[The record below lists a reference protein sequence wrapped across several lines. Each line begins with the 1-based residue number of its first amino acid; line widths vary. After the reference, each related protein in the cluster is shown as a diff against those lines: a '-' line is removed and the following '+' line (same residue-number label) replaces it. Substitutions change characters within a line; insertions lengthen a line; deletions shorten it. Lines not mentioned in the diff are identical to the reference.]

1 MKSSFITA
9 FLAYS
14 ALALGGNTAI
24 GADTGV
30 ITLSGSIGIV
40 NEIVITQAETATNLN
55 ILDGEADALIA
66 TVEESSNS
74 PTGYTIYMNSV
85 NDSELVN
92 SEDDADSATYTI
104 SYDGGA
110 PVSLTTADTAMKT
123 VGLLGGLTVDE
134 SEVLINVA
142 AHTEA
147 GSGTFTDLI
156 TVSIAA
162 N

>member
-1 MKSSFITA
+1 MKNSLITA

-14 ALALGGNTAI
+14 SLALSGNAAI

-40 NEIVITQAETATNLN
+40 NEIVITQTEAATNLN

-74 PTGYTIYMNSV
+74 PTGYTIFMNSV

-92 SEDDADSATYTI
+92 SENDADSSSYTI

-110 PVSLTTADTAMKT
+110 PVSLTTSDTAMKT
-123 VGLLGGLTVDE
+123 VGLLGGLTTDE

-142 AHTEA
+142 ANTEA

>member
-1 MKSSFITA
+1 MNKSIITA
-9 FLAYS
+9 FLAFAS
-14 ALALGGNTAI
+14 LALGGNTAI
-24 GADTGV
+24 GADTGI

-40 NEIVITQAETATNLN
+40 NEIVITQTDAATNLN
-55 ILDGEADALIA
+55 ILEGQSDSLVA

-92 SEDDADSATYTI
+92 SENALDSASYLV

-110 PVSLTTADTAMKT
+110 YMSLTTADTAVKT
-123 VGLLGGLTVDE
+123 VGTLDGLVTDE
-134 SEVLINVA
+134 SEVMINVLA
-142 AHTEA
+142 NTEA
-147 GSGTFTDLI
+147 GSGVFTDLI